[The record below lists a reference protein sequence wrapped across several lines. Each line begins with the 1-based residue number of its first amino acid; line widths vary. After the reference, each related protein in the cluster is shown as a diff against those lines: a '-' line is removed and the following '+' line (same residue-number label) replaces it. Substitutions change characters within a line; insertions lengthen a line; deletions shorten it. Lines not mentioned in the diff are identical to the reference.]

1 MRIAINNL
9 IHFKG
14 LAYLGICLAVLAMA
28 GPLQAIHGSSSNYL
42 HVTGWVVMNDKPLS
56 NTEIIISENG
66 VVLSTMKTNFAGS
79 FSLFVPFQ
87 KEYLVTFSKEGLIT
101 KKVII
106 DTKTPV
112 DPDPLFYYY
121 FQFEVE
127 LFEDSPYARREFFK
141 DPVAIVFYDAGVH
154 DFEYYRSNVRVFS
167 AKAQNLFK
175 DSLGV
180 AFEYP
185 ESFFEYI
192 QSLTERP
199 EQLHMIADKETPEEP
214 TGKEKEA
221 DGLSDEIVSYQP
233 GGKEPVA
240 ASVAKDQPT
249 VKEPQDIAN
258 ATVVKSHHNEMSEKN
273 QYEKHIVFYNYLTG
287 ELLELGQDK
296 FYTVQL
302 LATTRSVP
310 DGYFD
315 PAVDGLR
322 LDKVIYY
329 RDCDQLHKYT
339 VGVYKNL
346 REAFS
351 VSRKLEEMGY
361 EIFIVAF
368 ANQRRLW

>member
-1 MRIAINNL
+1 MHIAFKDCIN
-9 IHFKG
+9 FRG
-14 LAYLGICLAVLAMA
+14 LTYLTVWLAFMA
-28 GPLQAIHGSSSNYL
+28 VSGPLKALRPAVNYL
-42 HVTGWVVMNDKPLS
+42 HVTGWVVMDDKPLS
-56 NTEIIISENG
+56 NAEIIISEDG
-66 VVLSTMKTNFAGS
+66 VVLSTMKTNFAGG

-154 DFEYYRSNVRVFS
+154 DFEYYRSNVKVFS

-199 EQLHMIADKETPEEP
+199 EQLHMIADKETPEEL
-214 TGKEKEA
+214 TGKEKDA
-221 DGLSDEIVSYQP
+221 GGLSDEVVSYQP
-233 GGKEPVA
+233 DEKEPA
-240 ASVAKDQPT
+240 ALPVAKDQPT
-249 VKEPQDIAN
+249 AEEPQDIST
-258 ATVVKSHHNEMSEKN
+258 ATVVESHRNEMSEKN
-273 QYEKHIVFYNYLTG
+273 QHEKAIVFYNYLTG
-287 ELLELGQDK
+287 ELLELGKDQ

-302 LATTRSVP
+302 LAATRSDP
-310 DGYFD
+310 AGYFD
-315 PAVDGLR
+315 PAIDALR
-322 LDKVIYY
+322 LQKIIYY
-329 RDCDQLHKYT
+329 RDCDELHKYT
-339 VGVYKNL
+339 VGVYENL
-346 REAFS
+346 RDAFS
-351 VSRKLEEMGY
+351 VSRKLEGMGY

-368 ANQRRLW
+368 ANHQRLW

>member
-1 MRIAINNL
+1 MRIAIKN
-9 IHFKG
+9 IFCFKG
-14 LAYLGICLAVLAMA
+14 IVYLLIFAAVMSIDT
-28 GPLQAIHGSSSNYL
+28 PLQAINKPSANYL
-42 HVTGWVVMNDKPLS
+42 HVTGWVVKDDKPLS
-56 NTEIIISENG
+56 GTEITISEDG
-66 VVLSTMKTNFAGS
+66 VVISTMKTNFAGS

-87 KEYLVTFSKEGLIT
+87 KEYLVTFTKEGLIT

-106 DTKTPV
+106 DTKTPE

-141 DPVAIVFYDAGVH
+141 DPVAIVFYDVGVH
-154 DFEYYRSNVRVFS
+154 DFEYYRSNVKVFS

-192 QSLTERP
+192 QSLTEQP
-199 EQLHMIADKETPEEP
+199 EQLHMIEDKEPLAQKTPKENEAMGAP
-214 TGKEKEA
+214 KEVASSDPDGK
-221 DGLSDEIVSYQP
+221 Q
-233 GGKEPVA
+233 PVA
-240 ASVAKDQPT
+240 ESVAEKPT
-249 VKEPQDIAN
+249 SGVELQDLAA
-258 ATVVKSHHNEMSEKN
+258 ATEGEDHRNDKSGAEKN
-273 QYEKHIVFYNYLTG
+273 DKAIEFYNYLTG
-287 ELLELGQDK
+287 ELLEMGPGK

-302 LATTRSVP
+302 LATSRSVP

-315 PAVDGLR
+315 PAIDTLQ
-322 LDKVIYY
+322 LQKIIYY
-329 RDCDQLHKYT
+329 RDCDHLHKYT

-351 VSRKLEEMGY
+351 VSHQLEEMGY

-368 ANQRRLW
+368 VNHRRMW